1 MPISM
6 RSTLFHINVFHYIL
20 LSAIAGVKPVFIP
33 HMATMRRL
41 GNALARP
48 EKSLREKLSPSPGS
62 GGAYS
67 AWAVGWEI
75 SCWEGAAPRVRVP
88 VALS

>member
-1 MPISM
+1 MW
-6 RSTLFHINVFHYIL
+6 STLFHINVFHYIL
-20 LSAIAGVKPVFIP
+20 LSANAGVKPVFIP

-41 GNALARP
+41 GSALARL
-48 EKSLREKLSPSPGS
+48 EKSLRVKLSPLPSP

-75 SCWEGAAPRVRVP
+75 SCWEGSALRVGVP